1 MKYKK
6 LAVLLTGT
14 MMSLSLYT
22 TTTFAAEYKIVP
34 NDSLYKISTLFDTS
48 ISSLKSDNNLSS
60 DMIYPGQVIDVP
72 AEIYTVRSGD
82 SLYLIAKKYGISLDA
97 LRKANN
103 KWDNS
108 IIPGQQLILPR
119 VTPSSGSGTSSSS
132 TTSGSSSAVISY
144 SQSDVDLLARLITA
158 EAGGESY
165 NAMVG
170 VGGVIVNRVQS
181 SEWPNSI
188 SSVIY
193 QVSGGYYQFTPV
205 KNGYIN
211 KAPTDDAIKAAW
223 ASLYG
228 SDPSKGAMFYF
239 DDSSTN
245 SWLWSKTITAYIGR
259 MVFVK

>member
-1 MKYKK
+1 MKFKK
-6 LAVLLTGT
+6 LSVLLIGT
-14 MMSLSLYT
+14 IMSLSLYT
-22 TTTFAAEYKIVP
+22 TTTFAAEYKIVQ

-48 ISSLKSDNNLSS
+48 INSLKSDNNLSS
-60 DMIYPGQVIDVP
+60 DIIYPGQTIDVP
-72 AEIYTVRSGD
+72 AEIYTVKSGD
-82 SLYLIAKKYGISLDA
+82 SLYLIAKKYDISLYT

-108 IIPGQQLILPR
+108 IIPGQQLILPG
-119 VTPSSGSGTSSSS
+119 VTPSTGSSTSNSSSS
-132 TTSGSSSAVISY
+132 TVISY
-144 SQSDVDLLARLITA
+144 SQSEVDLLARLITA

-170 VGGVIVNRVQS
+170 VGGVVINRVQS
-181 SEWPNSI
+181 SQWPNSI

-211 KAPTDDAIKAAW
+211 KAPTDTAVKAAW
-223 ASLYG
+223 AALYG
-228 SDPSKGAMFYF
+228 SDTSNGAMFYF

-245 SWLWSKTITAYIGR
+245 SWLWSKTITAYIGP